1 MEDLPTG
8 TIAITVPITVA
19 GFCEQTGVSTS
30 QVIMT
35 LMKLGIMANI
45 NQNIDEDTVMILADE
60 LGISVVVAKVEEE
73 EIEEG
78 LENFE
83 DREEDL
89 KPRAPII
96 TVMGHV
102 DHGKTSLLDAIRKT
116 NVTASESG
124 GITQHIGASEVNING
139 QKDSIPGY
147 SGTRSLHCNESQR
160 SSYN

>member
-1 MEDLPTG
+1 
-8 TIAITVPITVA
+8 
-19 GFCEQTGVSTS
+19 
-30 QVIMT
+30 
-35 LMKLGIMANI
+35 
-45 NQNIDEDTVMILADE
+45 MILADE

-102 DHGKTSLLDAIRKT
+102 DMVKHPFWMQIRNT
-116 NVTASESG
+116 HVTDREAG
-124 GITQHIGASEVNING
+124 GITQHIGAYVVSING
-139 QKDSIPGY
+139 QKIP
-147 SGTRSLHCNESQR
+147 S
-160 SSYN
+160 